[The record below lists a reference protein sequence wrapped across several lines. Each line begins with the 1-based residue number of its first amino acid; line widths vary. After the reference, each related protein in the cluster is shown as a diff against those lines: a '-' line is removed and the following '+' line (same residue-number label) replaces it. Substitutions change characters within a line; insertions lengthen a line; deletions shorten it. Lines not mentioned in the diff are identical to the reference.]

1 MDEDE
6 HQIGTPAVGRVGRR
20 LEKVSLEEPAQIIE
34 GHNDALPSLWASIFP
49 DSFKVCTMQAIRR
62 HDLIQRDLDCRG
74 GT

>member
-34 GHNDALPSLWASIFP
+34 GGPRSHLTSRTIEVYTDCQVVSRQNYPLFESGDVLF
-49 DSFKVCTMQAIRR
+49 RR
-62 HDLIQRDLDCRG
+62 
-74 GT
+74 